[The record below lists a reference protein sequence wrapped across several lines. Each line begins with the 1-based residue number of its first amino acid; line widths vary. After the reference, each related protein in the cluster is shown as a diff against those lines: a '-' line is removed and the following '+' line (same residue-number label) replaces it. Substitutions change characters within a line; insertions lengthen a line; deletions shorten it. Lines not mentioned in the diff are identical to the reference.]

1 MTPTLGSS
9 NNQLNASFLQVY
21 VPDYSVK
28 ALTDI
33 QFVKVGK
40 KLGRWAGEPG
50 EGDAF
55 RLLCSPPGRWDYESS
70 HFEVALNYFF
80 SVPGVFSVLIKA
92 SRLVIQVS
100 GYQVSRGEIIGNISS
115 AFSPERHVLVRP

>member
-1 MTPTLGSS
+1 MT
-9 NNQLNASFLQVY
+9 NQLNASFLQVY

-55 RLLCSPPGRWDYESS
+55 RLLCSPPSRWDYESS
-70 HFEVALNYFF
+70 HFEVALNDRY
-80 SVPGVFSVLIKA
+80 I
-92 SRLVIQVS
+92 
-100 GYQVSRGEIIGNISS
+100 
-115 AFSPERHVLVRP
+115 

>member
-40 KLGRWAGEPG
+40 KMIKPQEKMCGAGLG
-50 EGDAF
+50 
-55 RLLCSPPGRWDYESS
+55 
-70 HFEVALNYFF
+70 
-80 SVPGVFSVLIKA
+80 
-92 SRLVIQVS
+92 
-100 GYQVSRGEIIGNISS
+100 
-115 AFSPERHVLVRP
+115 